1 MRRATTPLHRF
12 TFPIDPATFE
22 KILITYSQG
31 KTIVLEKTK
40 DDLTIDGMIAR
51 FRMTQEEANAFRV
64 NDAVKIQVRALTYA
78 GDALASNIIQ
88 IGVKEVLND
97 AVL

>member
-64 NDAVKIQVRALTYA
+64 NDAVKIQVRVLTYA